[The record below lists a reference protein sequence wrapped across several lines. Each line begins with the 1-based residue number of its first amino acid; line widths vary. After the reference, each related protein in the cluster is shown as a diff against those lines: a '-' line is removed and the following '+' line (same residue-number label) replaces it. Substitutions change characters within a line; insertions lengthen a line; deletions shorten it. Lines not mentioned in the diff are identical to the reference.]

1 MGDPDQQQRD
11 IGEAARR
18 AREQMHSVTES
29 LRALLD
35 DLRDDD
41 GARPADEPQS
51 RSNPRKRSQSV
62 TAAS

>member
-11 IGEAARR
+11 VGEAARR

-29 LRALLD
+29 LRALLE
-35 DLRDDD
+35 DLRDD

>member
-11 IGEAARR
+11 VGEAVRR

-29 LRALLD
+29 LRALLE
-35 DLRDDD
+35 DLRDD